1 MFGSTQ
7 YVEEL
12 SDTEIANIAM
22 YLNMD
27 MIGSPNYVRFV
38 LDGDGSNSRWEPRPK
53 PGSPMAHIEAMY
65 HQYFDQVGL
74 PIEQEP
80 FSNSYGATDH
90 TAFYDAGIPVSDLH
104 TGTDLPKTKEQAAI
118 FGGKAGEP
126 WDPCYHQACDTID
139 NVNFMVMEEMARA
152 AAHALAMYGTK
163 EGDLFS

>member
-1 MFGSTQ
+1 
-7 YVEEL
+7 VKDL

-27 MIGSPNYVRFV
+27 MIGSPNYVRLVF
-38 LDGDGSNSRWEPRPK
+38 DGDGSNSSLLEPNLK
-53 PGSPMAHIEAMY
+53 PGTPMAHIEATY

-74 PIEQEP
+74 PVAQEP
-80 FSNSYGATDH
+80 LEYAYGSTDH
-90 TAFYDAGIPVSDLH
+90 TAFYDAGIPISDLF
-104 TGTDLPKTKEQAAI
+104 TGHYLPKTEEQAAI

-152 AAHALAMYGTK
+152 AAHALAMYGSK
-163 EGDLFS
+163 DGDLFA